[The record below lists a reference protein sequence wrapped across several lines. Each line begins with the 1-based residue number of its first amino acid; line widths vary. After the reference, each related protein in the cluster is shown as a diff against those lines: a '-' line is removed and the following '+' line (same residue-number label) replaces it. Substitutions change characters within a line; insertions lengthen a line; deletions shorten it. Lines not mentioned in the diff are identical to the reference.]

1 MNFEASE
8 EELYAVYTW
17 NCAMLLK
24 RKSRALLCRSFNHWR
39 KRFSDKT
46 VTEINSATRNQ
57 SGNVS
62 ARATSGAKIDSSK
75 LAAETNA
82 ALQKELE
89 MLIEEQNELEAAT
102 NQIKASIR
110 QIAKSQASQQAT
122 SKQQPSFSS
131 RYSNNIRL
139 SFL

>member
-1 MNFEASE
+1 MSFEATE
-8 EELYAVYTW
+8 EELHAVYTW

-24 RKSRALLCRSFNHWR
+24 RKSRAQLCRSFSRWK
-39 KRFSDKT
+39 KRYSDKT
-46 VTEINSATRNQ
+46 AAHINFGSKSPFGDKLAR
-57 SGNVS
+57 SGS
-62 ARATSGAKIDSSK
+62 ISKADSSK
-75 LAAETNA
+75 AAADTNA

-110 QIAKSQASQQAT
+110 QIARNQVSHQST
-122 SKQQPSFSS
+122 PKQHPAFGG
-131 RYSNNIRL
+131 RYSSNIRL